1 MLSLVALLAR
11 GGALRLKV
19 TTCWCYPASVSFAP
33 DSNNINC
40 YSSLTSADSGLL
52 LLSLVVGGER
62 HMSTFKIDAV
72 AKLDQPFVPFAPG
85 LGFRVKGKGL
95 GFRL

>member
-1 MLSLVALLAR
+1 
-11 GGALRLKV
+11 
-19 TTCWCYPASVSFAP
+19 
-33 DSNNINC
+33 
-40 YSSLTSADSGLL
+40 
-52 LLSLVVGGER
+52 
-62 HMSTFKIDAV
+62 MSTFKIDAV